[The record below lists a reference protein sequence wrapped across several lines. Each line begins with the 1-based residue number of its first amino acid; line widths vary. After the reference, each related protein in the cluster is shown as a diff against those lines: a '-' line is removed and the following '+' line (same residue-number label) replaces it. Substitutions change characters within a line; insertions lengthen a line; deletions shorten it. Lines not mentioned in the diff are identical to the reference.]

1 MGMGMGVG
9 MGMGRTL
16 AARGG
21 LNERKMGGCDILVD
35 DVPLTK
41 LGRLGKEGLQQ
52 RMRGKMT

>member
-1 MGMGMGVG
+1 MGMGVG
-9 MGMGRTL
+9 MGMGCTL
-16 AARGG
+16 AACGG
-21 LNERKMGGCDILVD
+21 LNERKIGGGGDILVD